1 MLSVDED
8 GTLLLL
14 YPYSDGVIDLLRVPL
29 DGSDVTR
36 VHSFRLAE
44 DSSLSDSSSGQTK
57 QEKQVLTMCSH
68 GYSNADIA
76 QVLDVSPSTI
86 NTYITRASRKMGVA
100 SKREAVALWTKTIG
114 L

>member
-1 MLSVDED
+1 M
-8 GTLLLL
+8 
-14 YPYSDGVIDLLRVPL
+14 PYIV
-29 DGSDVTR
+29 
-36 VHSFRLAE
+36 
-44 DSSLSDSSSGQTK
+44 SLSL

>member
-1 MLSVDED
+1 
-8 GTLLLL
+8 
-14 YPYSDGVIDLLRVPL
+14 
-29 DGSDVTR
+29 
-36 VHSFRLAE
+36 
-44 DSSLSDSSSGQTK
+44 
-57 QEKQVLTMCSH
+57 MCSH

-86 NTYITRASRKMGVA
+86 NTYITRASRKMGVD